1 MNIKK
6 ILFEGMDSYKVSHKK
21 KCKIDTNIKI
31 KIIPRKVK
39 TKKLTDKQ
47 QEVIDTLLKY
57 PNTIIMISGWL
68 TGGHGVKLDLRTVK
82 SLESRGIIVNKKL
95 KK

>member
-1 MNIKK
+1 MKNI
-6 ILFEGMDSYKVSHKK
+6 IFEGIDAYKVSHKK

-39 TKKLTDKQ
+39 TKKITDKQ

-57 PNTIIMISGWL
+57 PNAIIMINGWL

-82 SLESRGIIVNKKL
+82 SLESRGVIKNGKL